1 MNDQKQRTYTYP
13 LFTWIL
19 TILIAPL
26 FLVFI
31 SIINFG
37 FRNNSILEILEIFEV
52 LPVFFILG
60 GLYSLPTLLVFLI
73 NYYFLTQR
81 NVSDLLIRSISMF
94 MVNLCIYL
102 TFLFIG
108 GSESMKLTLVYG
120 ITMTILV
127 WIVKIKQHN
136 KTL

>member
-1 MNDQKQRTYTYP
+1 M
-13 LFTWIL
+13 
-19 TILIAPL
+19 
-26 FLVFI
+26 FI
-31 SIINFG
+31 
-37 FRNNSILEILEIFEV
+37 V
-52 LPVFFILG
+52 
-60 GLYSLPTLLVFLI
+60 Y
-73 NYYFLTQR
+73 
-81 NVSDLLIRSISMF
+81 
-94 MVNLCIYL
+94 LCIYL

>member
-1 MNDQKQRTYTYP
+1 MNNETQRTYTYP

-19 TILIAPL
+19 TVLIAPI
-26 FLVFI
+26 FLVII
-31 SIINFG
+31 SIIKYG
-37 FRNNSILEILEIFEV
+37 FRNFRFFEIFEV

-81 NVSDLLIRSISMF
+81 NVSNLLIRSISMF
-94 MVNLCIYL
+94 IVYLCIYL

>member
-1 MNDQKQRTYTYP
+1 MNGQKQRTYTYP

-26 FLVFI
+26 FLILI

-37 FRNNSILEILEIFEV
+37 FRNNRFFEIFEV
-52 LPVFFILG
+52 LTVFFILG

-81 NVSDLLIRSISMF
+81 NVSNLLIRSISMF
-94 MVNLCIYL
+94 IVNLCIYL

-108 GSESMKLTLVYG
+108 GSESIKLTFVYG

-127 WIVKIKQHN
+127 WVVKMKRQ
-136 KTL
+136 KTDL

>member
-1 MNDQKQRTYTYP
+1 MNNETQRTYTYP

-19 TILIAPL
+19 TVLIAPI
-26 FLVFI
+26 FLVII
-31 SIINFG
+31 SIIKYG
-37 FRNNSILEILEIFEV
+37 FRNNRFFEIFEV

-81 NVSDLLIRSISMF
+81 NVSNLLIRSISMF
-94 MVNLCIYL
+94 IVYLCIYL

-127 WIVKIKQHN
+127 WIVKIKKHN

>member
-1 MNDQKQRTYTYP
+1 MNNETQRTYTYP

-26 FLVFI
+26 FLIFI

-37 FRNNSILEILEIFEV
+37 FRNNSILEIFEV
-52 LPVFFILG
+52 LSVFFILG

-81 NVSDLLIRSISMF
+81 NVSNLLIRSISMF
-94 MVNLCIYL
+94 IVYLCIYL

>member
-26 FLVFI
+26 FLI
-31 SIINFG
+31 LIGIINFG
-37 FRNNSILEILEIFEV
+37 FRNNGFFEIFEV

-60 GLYSLPTLLVFLI
+60 GLYSLPTLIVFLI

-81 NVSDLLIRSISMF
+81 NVSNLLIRSISMF
-94 MVNLCIYL
+94 IVYLCIYL

>member
-26 FLVFI
+26 FLIFI

-37 FRNNSILEILEIFEV
+37 FRNNRFFEIFEV
-52 LPVFFILG
+52 LSVFFILG

-81 NVSDLLIRSISMF
+81 NVSNLLIRSISMF
-94 MVNLCIYL
+94 IVYLCIYL